1 MNMIHDTISIN
12 GPPNKK
18 QYIYINENVYKE
30 GNGYTIHTT
39 ITVSDKK
46 DELLEKIGEKNK
58 EFNNKYNSL
67 SLNDQGIVDAIIGQ

>member
-1 MNMIHDTISIN
+1 MIHDTISIN

-67 SLNDQGIVDAIIGQ
+67 SLNDQGIVDAIIGQQK

>member
-1 MNMIHDTISIN
+1 MIHDTISIN

>member
-67 SLNDQGIVDAIIGQ
+67 SLNDQGIVDTIIGQ

>member
-1 MNMIHDTISIN
+1 MIHDTISIN

-67 SLNDQGIVDAIIGQ
+67 STKDKGIVNALMGQ